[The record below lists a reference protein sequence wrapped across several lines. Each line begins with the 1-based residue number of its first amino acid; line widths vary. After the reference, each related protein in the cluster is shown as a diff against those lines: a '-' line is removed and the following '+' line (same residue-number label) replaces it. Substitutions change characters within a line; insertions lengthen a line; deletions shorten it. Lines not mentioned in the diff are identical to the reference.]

1 MAKGETRFA
10 HTNFIGT
17 ELDRIFAE
25 LASERHLKDCDEERF
40 FARLAYFYSELN
52 VVHPFREGN
61 GRTIRTILSLLAL
74 QNGWRIAWKNLD
86 PNKNIAACQAAYLG
100 DETPLTQLLKEL
112 AVKL

>member
-10 HTNFIGT
+10 HTNFIDT
-17 ELDRIFAE
+17 ELDQIFAE
-25 LASERHLKDCDEERF
+25 LTSERCLKDCDEERF

-61 GRTIRTILSLLAL
+61 GRTIRTFIWLIAL
-74 QNGWRIAWKNLD
+74 QSGWFLNWKNLD
-86 PNKNIAACQAAYLG
+86 SNKNIAACQAAYLD